1 MKKNKIS
8 EYRIKAGLT
17 QRQLAAQVKITYQSL
32 QRYENGIICPS
43 VITAI
48 DIAKALN
55 TTVEELYSNQP

>member
-17 QRQLAAQVKITYQSL
+17 QRQLAAKVKITYQSL
-32 QRYENGIICPS
+32 QRYESGIICPS
-43 VITAI
+43 VTTAI